1 MLIKQEKF
9 DSPLRNNLYKSAA
22 YQSKESLTEV
32 NTLNLKQQH
41 SDAFG
46 HSQEHLSKLHYNDQS
61 ETDADGHIS
70 RVIHKSI
77 STLTMQEN
85 NTLKNDVFILEKT
98 VKNNK
103 KDDNYIK
110 FLGGD
115 GKYGNDI
122 KSYSVES

>member
-1 MLIKQEKF
+1 
-9 DSPLRNNLYKSAA
+9 
-22 YQSKESLTEV
+22 
-32 NTLNLKQQH
+32 
-41 SDAFG
+41 
-46 HSQEHLSKLHYNDQS
+46 
-61 ETDADGHIS
+61 
-70 RVIHKSI
+70 
-77 STLTMQEN
+77 MQEN